1 MIKTS
6 NFIPKILLLFLV
18 IAVSLLVS
26 CSQKTVDPLV
36 LYFQRIE
43 KLKVND
49 SVLSYNQKKAEKQV
63 QLLRIRAREFN
74 FPYEKNGVLQ
84 IIEDTRTRDTGQE
97 KFLIILLTKNKKL
110 GIRRIDYK
118 LRDTKYKKQSFQK
131 ILETADWRSLQTN
144 CSFVADKKCKIYRE
158 WITVTMT
165 PELSAILK
173 KVDKHTIYRLY
184 GKTSYYDFDARYDW
198 LPSKDAP
205 LKDKRQKEK
214 EKNLDDFLKGF
225 SN

>member
-49 SVLSYNQKKAEKQV
+49 SVLSYNQKKAEM

-97 KFLIILLTKNKKL
+97 KFLIILLTKKK
-110 GIRRIDYK
+110 K
-118 LRDTKYKKQSFQK
+118 F
-131 ILETADWRSLQTN
+131 LE
-144 CSFVADKKCKIYRE
+144 
-158 WITVTMT
+158 
-165 PELSAILK
+165 
-173 KVDKHTIYRLY
+173 
-184 GKTSYYDFDARYDW
+184 
-198 LPSKDAP
+198 
-205 LKDKRQKEK
+205 
-214 EKNLDDFLKGF
+214 
-225 SN
+225 

>member
-63 QLLRIRAREFN
+63 QLLRIRAREFD

-97 KFLIILLTKNKKL
+97 KFLIFNWYFTYFEMFVNTKT
-110 GIRRIDYK
+110 G
-118 LRDTKYKKQSFQK
+118 KKQS
-131 ILETADWRSLQTN
+131 N
-144 CSFVADKKCKIYRE
+144 
-158 WITVTMT
+158 
-165 PELSAILK
+165 
-173 KVDKHTIYRLY
+173 
-184 GKTSYYDFDARYDW
+184 
-198 LPSKDAP
+198 
-205 LKDKRQKEK
+205 
-214 EKNLDDFLKGF
+214 N
-225 SN
+225 